1 MSART
6 LAAAL
11 AALDRERLGREMHAL
26 AARLYP
32 IPRSLTGEGVR
43 ATLRILGERIPL
55 RVVEVASGTPVLDW
69 TVPREW
75 SLREAWIAGPDGQR
89 IVDAARNNLHV
100 VGYSVPV
107 RTKLPLAELQEHL
120 HSLPEQPD
128 LIPYRTSYWA
138 ERWGFC
144 LPHRL
149 RETLPDGEY
158 EVHIDATLA
167 PGHLTYGELLLPGTS
182 EREFLVSCHVCHPS
196 LANDNLSGI
205 AVATFLAEL
214 IGRLE
219 RRWSY
224 RFLFIPGT
232 IGSIVWLAANRGRA
246 GRVRAGLVAA
256 NLGDG
261 GSFHYK
267 KTWQG
272 NALIDRAVVRA
283 LRRLGEAVTVE
294 EFVPYGYDE
303 RQYASPGF
311 RLPVGSLTRTPYGRY
326 PEYHT
331 SADDLGFIRPGSL
344 AGSLAAYLAVVAE
357 LEGAR
362 LYRSLAPEGEPQLGR
377 RGLYRSLGGSDHGR
391 ERELA
396 LLWVLSLADGEHSLV
411 DVAERSGLPLG
422 EVEQATADLLKARLL
437 AEAD

>member
-1 MSART
+1 MGERT
-6 LAAAL
+6 AAAAL
-11 AALDRERLGREMHAL
+11 AALDRERVGREMHEL

-32 IPRSLTGEGVR
+32 ISRSLTGEGVR

-55 RVVEVASGTPVLDW
+55 QVVEVASGTPVLDW

-75 SLREAWIAGPDGQR
+75 NLRQAWIAGPDGQR

-107 RTKLPLAELQEHL
+107 ETKLTLAALQQHL
-120 HSLPEQPD
+120 HSLPEQPE
-128 LIPYRTSYWA
+128 LTPYRTSYWE

-144 LPHRL
+144 LPHSL
-149 RETLPDGEY
+149 RESLPDGDY
-158 EVHIDATLA
+158 EVRIDATLEA
-167 PGHLTYGELLLPGTS
+167 GHLTYGELLLPGAN

-205 AVATFLAEL
+205 AVATFLAEVL
-214 IGRLE
+214 SGVD

-224 RFLFIPGT
+224 RFLFVPAT
-232 IGSIVWLAANRGRA
+232 IGSIVWLARNRERA
-246 GRVRAGLVAA
+246 GRIRAGLVAA
-256 NLGDG
+256 NLGDA

-272 NALIDRAVVRA
+272 DALIDRAVPRA
-283 LRRLGEAVTVE
+283 LRGLGERVE
-294 EFVPYGYDE
+294 VEGFMPYGYDE

-331 SADDLGFIRPGSL
+331 SADDLAFIRPGSL
-344 AGSLAAYLAVVAE
+344 AGSLAAYLAVAAE

-377 RGLYRSLGGSDHGR
+377 RGLYRSLGGSDRGR

-396 LLWVLSLADGEHSLV
+396 LLWLLNLADGEHALA
-411 DVAERSGLPLG
+411 DIAERSGLALAD
-422 EVEQATADLLKARLL
+422 VERAAEELLNARLL
-437 AEAD
+437 TAAD